1 MTEPVSEAS
10 SQPTDDIEQ
19 AALRLLAVRE
29 HSKAELARKLE
40 SRDFPSDE
48 ISALLKR
55 FEAAGYLDDQ
65 RYTELYLEMR
75 ARKGFGPCKIR
86 QELLERGIANDIISD
101 WVDDRDPRWRK
112 QMAEVALQ
120 KFGVL
125 TERTQKELGRRARF
139 LEYRGFPTYLIG
151 DFLFS

>member
-1 MTEPVSEAS
+1 MMEAASEAS
-10 SQPTDDIEQ
+10 TQLTDDIEQ

-29 HSKAELARKLE
+29 HSTAELARKLD
-40 SRDFPSDE
+40 SRDFPPDE
-48 ISALLKR
+48 IGALLKR

-86 QELLERGIANDIISD
+86 QELLERGIASDIVSD

-112 QMAEVALQ
+112 QMAEVAMQ